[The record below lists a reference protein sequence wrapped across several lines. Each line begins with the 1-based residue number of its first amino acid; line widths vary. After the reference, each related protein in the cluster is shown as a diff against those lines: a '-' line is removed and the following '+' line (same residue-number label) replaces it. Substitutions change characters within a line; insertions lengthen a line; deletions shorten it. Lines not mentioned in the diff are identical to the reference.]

1 MEFIL
6 TIELSPWTFAD
17 HKYVS
22 PNGTFSEFP
31 NEWNDY
37 WLKCLSDSN
46 LGHLIAIK
54 KGSFLADINTIDEN
68 ALEEIIKLELTK
80 YDEDELSKIGFEE
93 QLIGLCGGIVI
104 KENNQLLIQP
114 NCCGDLENLNE
125 WKNIF
130 VNDSTDWTHLW
141 IGHPWI
147 FYRRSNGIIEFSN
160 YSDAN
165 LEDFHDIHPVITLS
179 ELEMKIE
186 FNKIIQQLDSFEM
199 KIRKILENMSIKNAD
214 KIAKTLSGNA

>member
-6 TIELSPWTFAD
+6 AIELSPVD
-17 HKYVS
+17 YSKNDYQS
-22 PNGTFSEFP
+22 PDGTFSEFP

-46 LGHLIAIK
+46 LGHLFAIK
-54 KGSFLADINTIDEN
+54 KGSFLVDINTIDET
-68 ALEEIIKLELTK
+68 ALEEIIKLELSK
-80 YDEDELSKIGFEE
+80 YDEDELSTIDFEE

-104 KENNQLLIQP
+104 KENNQLLIKP

-130 VNDSTDWTHLW
+130 VNDSNDWTHLW

-147 FYRRSNGIIEFSN
+147 FYRKGNGIIEFSN

-186 FNKIIQQLDSFEM
+186 FNKITQQHDSFEM
-199 KIRKILENMSIKNAD
+199 KIRKILENMSIKNSHS
-214 KIAKTLSGNA
+214 IAKILSGNC